1 MVGLP
6 EMPEG
11 EEEAAVINRKM
22 GTKSLRVE
30 EYYFTGRGERK
41 SGRRE

>member
-1 MVGLP
+1 MVGMP

-11 EEEAAVINRKM
+11 EEEAAVINEKM
-22 GTKSLRVE
+22 GTKYVRVE
-30 EYYFTGRGERK
+30 ENYFAGRRERK